1 MLVTCLKG
9 TWMIEQPASSRLVWY
24 PRWEKFLAS
33 SWMRVWRVGWWSR
46 HYGALS
52 PMLVFQFEGQSFPET
67 CIFKIFFTVW
77 FLQINMFLCFRKR
90 HRAWSNTKEI
100 HVLDRG
106 SLRRAAREKCTLQT
120 TKKVR
125 KAGGKVMFQGIKGAL
140 KSTQCESQWIK
151 KHGKHQRSH

>member
-67 CIFKIFFTVW
+67 CIFKIIFYSMVFTNQHVSL
-77 FLQINMFLCFRKR
+77 LQ
-90 HRAWSNTKEI
+90 E
-100 HVLDRG
+100 
-106 SLRRAAREKCTLQT
+106 AAPSMEQHERDPRLGPWKSAAS
-120 TKKVR
+120 R
-125 KAGGKVMFQGIKGAL
+125 SGKVHAPNHQEGAKGRRQ
-140 KSTQCESQWIK
+140 SHVSRD
-151 KHGKHQRSH
+151 QRSFEKHPV